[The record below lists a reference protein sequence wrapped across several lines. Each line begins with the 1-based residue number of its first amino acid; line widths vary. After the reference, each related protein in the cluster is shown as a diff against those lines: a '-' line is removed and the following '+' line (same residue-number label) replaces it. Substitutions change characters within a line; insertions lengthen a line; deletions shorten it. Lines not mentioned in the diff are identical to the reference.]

1 MWKNRFEKL
10 NEWGSLM
17 VEAMAML
24 ALISMVTPILYK
36 KAAERTTEL
45 QDINAAS
52 QVRSIIKA
60 VDDFA
65 KDNYDKLVVGD
76 SVTNSAGTSQSFA
89 NLKNDKGKVTV
100 PITFFRDYLPYG
112 FLDKDGKVQDSK
124 TFSKDYQVVLK
135 KTDKTDASKGLNIK
149 SITAFLITKPKEGSE
164 FPMLRASRIASMVG
178 SNGGYA
184 LNNVGNGVQGIW
196 TISDIKSELGVTAT
210 DGAVIASSVQP
221 IASAGGG
228 ENENYLY
235 RTSRPGRKE
244 LNQMETDLYLGG
256 VNSMDHNIRN
266 VNQLIITASQI
277 GHMAEAGQ
285 GANGA
290 LMLTGSA
297 GAYINGT
304 LSAMMGTADQN
315 FTVNSEGM
323 KYGALFQVTPSNLL
337 YGESGKVVKAS
348 ASDVNLLNGK
358 VTVDSGGTKM
368 TDLVKMTGT
377 AVVGGETVT
386 SGSNFTVQGNADV
399 TGTLTA
405 GEVKTPKF
413 KSQQLYAG
421 VDANYL
427 ESTANLHVTNS
438 LATFS
443 KTNLKVGDTSDPK
456 LDIQATNTDLRNTT
470 VNLYGGGTASSLAL
484 SPNAVLSST
493 GAGQTNI
500 IGGNSVNIYT
510 SGVGVSNVAD
520 EVSIQNNMLRAN
532 SSTVEID
539 SAVNAFT
546 VKNSDATVYA
556 QTDISSRSQNIH
568 NMNLVVRDGSSN
580 YVLKVE
586 PQTANKGKVKV
597 DGELTVFNDNAAGDS
612 GSRLFQVSQA
622 SNNAAG
628 NPTMHVIPGAVTF
641 NATNDADMGNG
652 ITGKKVLV
660 VDNDFKYTAAAD
672 KGSVYVRRG
681 VVELASNT
689 GSKESDEAGITGYM
703 KADRFVSNKA
713 LDAGALKTANSVN
726 EYKNYQINPAY
737 TSVMHDIKL
746 TTRGGARLSDILPD
760 FINKGIYV
768 VDNTYLE
775 TFGSWE
781 SPSGCPNHTSGNSC
795 QTVADS
801 YVAKNHTDWT
811 SPWLGVVPSPICPPG
826 YAKVVTITPAG
837 FAMAQAG
844 IPGTRADTTSRQD
857 IVLVTYPKSPHDD
870 YSTNPADAPMPLYF
884 QKSTWLRAKVY
895 AHGSGDN
902 FKGWSAIMGF
912 MYPYTYYKKYMEE
925 VGAAKDKSS
934 STIAWNLFPVF
945 KNQLEAYATVYCYF
959 DRLGKLGTTF
969 NDDLVDKY
977 DQLNSFRA
985 PNTKTEPY
993 SSRLNDPTLNYNDPW

>member
-65 KDNYDKLVVGD
+65 KDNYDKLVAGD
-76 SVTNSAGTSQSFA
+76 SVSNSAGTSQNFA

-135 KTDKTDASKGLNIK
+135 KTDKTDVSKGLNIK

-266 VNQLIITASQI
+266 VNQLIITASQT

-315 FTVNSEGM
+315 FTVNSEGV

-337 YGESGKVVKAS
+337 YGEGGNVVKAS
-348 ASDVNLLNGK
+348 ATDVNLLNGK
-358 VTVDSGGTKM
+358 VTVNDGGTKM

-386 SGSNFTVQGNADV
+386 QGSDFTVQGDADV

-421 VDANYL
+421 MDANYT

-443 KTNLKVGDTSDPK
+443 KTNLKVGDTSNPK
-456 LDIQATNTDLRNTT
+456 LDIQAANTDLRNTT

-484 SPNAVLSST
+484 STNAVLSST
-493 GAGQTNI
+493 GSGQTNI
-500 IGGNSVNIYT
+500 LGGNSANIYT
-510 SGVGVSNVAD
+510 SGVGVSNVAN
-520 EVSIQNNMLRAN
+520 EVSLQNNMLRAN
-532 SSTVEID
+532 SNTVQIN
-539 SAVNAFT
+539 SVVNAFT
-546 VKNSDATVYA
+546 VKNSGATAYA
-556 QTDISSRSQNIH
+556 QTDISGLSQNIH

-597 DGELTVFNDNAAGDS
+597 DGELTVFNDNAAGDN
-612 GSRLFQVSQA
+612 GTRLFQVSQA
-622 SNNAAG
+622 NNNAAG

-768 VDNTYLE
+768 VDNTYKE
-775 TFGSWE
+775 GPNWE
-781 SPSGCPNHTSGNSC
+781 GDTDPSSKFTAAT
-795 QTVADS
+795 Q
-801 YVAKNHTDWT
+801 HTDWT
-811 SPWLGVVPSPICPPG
+811 SPWLGLVPSPICPPG

-844 IPGTRADTTSRQD
+844 IPGTRANTSSRQD
-857 IVLVTYPKSPHDD
+857 IVLVTYPKSPHED
-870 YSTNPADAPMPLYF
+870 YSANPADAPTPLYF

-912 MYPYTYYKKYMEE
+912 MYPYTYYKKYMDEL
-925 VGAAKDKSS
+925 GMSGGN

-945 KNQLEAYATVYCYF
+945 RKQLEAYATVYCYF

-977 DQLNSFRA
+977 NQLNSFRA
-985 PNTKTEPY
+985 PNTKKEPY